1 MRNNSTWVPS
11 VPSRIFWAPDAWSI
25 PSIVLTAIG
34 VFLCMIV
41 PAVVYIGVVGSHI
54 GLDRI
59 QKDQAQLLIAQ
70 TITYVP
76 WALFLVAVLPR
87 ISLASPGD
95 LGLRMPTRRDL
106 LVGLGGAAVMY
117 VCVTAVGTVLVG
129 LTHSHETETAIKLLH
144 DLTTTP
150 ERALYAFV
158 AIVLAPMLEE
168 LTFRVFLF
176 SALTRY
182 ASVPVSALVS
192 AIVFGLV
199 HANPQQPDHL
209 VSQLVTVSLPLAVG
223 GFVLAYVYA
232 ATRSYWASV
241 TTHALFNSIA
251 VVAVMAFH
259 AG

>member
-1 MRNNSTWVPS
+1 MRNNSIWVPS
-11 VPSRIFWAPDAWSI
+11 APSRISWAPDAWSI

-41 PAVVYIGVVGSHI
+41 PAVIYIGVVGSHI
-54 GLDRI
+54 GLGRI
-59 QKDQAQLLIAQ
+59 QNDQGQLLIAQ
-70 TITYVP
+70 AITYVP
-76 WALFLVAVLPR
+76 WALFLLAVLPR
-87 ISLASPGD
+87 ISLASPYD
-95 LGLRMPTRRDL
+95 LGLRKPTSRDL
-106 LVGLGGAAVMY
+106 LVGFIGAIVMY
-117 VCVTAVGTVLVG
+117 VAVTLVGTLLVG

-150 ERALYAFV
+150 ERVLYAIV

-182 ASVPVSALVS
+182 ASVPISALFS

-199 HANPQQPDHL
+199 HANPQPGHL
-209 VSQLVTVSLPLAVG
+209 VSQLLTVSLPLAIG

-232 ATRSYWASV
+232 TTRSYWASV
-241 TTHALFNSIA
+241 TTHALFNSVA

-259 AG
+259 AS